1 MPELLLELF
10 SEEIPARMQARAA
23 DDLKRLVTAGL
34 KDAGLDH
41 GDARAYVTPR
51 RLALVV
57 EDLPEKQPDLREE
70 KRGPKV
76 DAPEKAIEGF
86 LKANGLAREECEERT
101 LDKGTFLFA
110 VVEKTGAETRD
121 VLPGVLEKAIGDL
134 PWPKS
139 MRWGDGDMR
148 WVRSLERVLC
158 LFGSD
163 VLSLNLRNDIPCG
176 RTTSGHRFLAPKP
189 FDVDGFDDYVNK
201 LRHAFV
207 VLDREDRKAHI
218 AEHAE
223 AAAKAEGLSL
233 RDDPGLLDE
242 VTGLVEWPVVMT
254 GKIDDDFMDVPDE
267 VLITSM
273 RAHQKYFS
281 LLNADGSLAP
291 RFVVVANTETKD
303 DGAAIVA
310 GNERVLRARL
320 SDAKFFWDQDRKK
333 PLESC
338 VQNLADSVFHA
349 KLGTMAQKVER
360 ITALA
365 GELAPF
371 IPDCDSGQAM
381 RAARLAKADLVTEM
395 VYEFPELQGTMG
407 RYYALNDG
415 EDAQIADAI
424 AEHYSPAGPNDA
436 CPTAPASVA
445 VALADKLDTLVGF
458 FAVDEKPT
466 GSRDPYALR
475 RAALGIIRLVL
486 ENGLRL
492 PLREA
497 LMKAYWG
504 YNETVPDFEQRLDGG
519 HKPKIIERELLDFFA
534 DRLKVHLR
542 ERGVRHD
549 HVEAVFALGNED
561 DLVRLIA
568 RVDALSGFLASDD
581 GENLVAAYKRASN
594 IVAIEEKKDGAS
606 FDGDI
611 AVEKLAQDEERA
623 LVEGLS
629 ASAERANTAIGAE
642 KYVEAME
649 AMSTLRAP
657 VDLFFDKVTVNA
669 DDTDIRANRLR
680 LLSQFRSTLGRIADF
695 SRIES

>member
-1 MPELLLELF
+1 MSELLLELF

-23 DDLKRLVTAGL
+23 DDLKRFVTAGL
-34 KDAGLDH
+34 KEAGLDH

-51 RLALVV
+51 RLTLVV
-57 EDLPEKQPDLREE
+57 EGLPDKQPDLREE

-86 LKANGLAREECEERT
+86 LKASGLTRAQCEERD
-101 LDKGTFLFA
+101 LEKGRFLFA
-110 VVEKTGAETRD
+110 VVEKRGAETRD
-121 VLPGVLEKAIGDL
+121 VLPGLLEKAIGDM

-158 LFGSD
+158 LFGED
-163 VLSLNLRNDIPCG
+163 VLPLTLRNEIPCG
-176 RTTSGHRFLAPKP
+176 DTTSGHRFLAPEP
-189 FDVDGFDDYVNK
+189 FKVENFADYANK

-207 VLDREDRKAHI
+207 VLDRDDRKAHI

-223 AAAKAEGLSL
+223 AAAKAEGLAL

-254 GKIDDDFMDVPDE
+254 GKIDDAFMDVPDE

-281 LLNADGSLAP
+281 LLNNDGSLAP

-303 DGAAIVA
+303 DGASIVA

-320 SDAKFFWDQDRKK
+320 SDAKFFWDQDRKN
-333 PLESC
+333 PLESR

-360 ITALA
+360 IAVLA

-371 IPDCDSGQAM
+371 IPGCDAGQAM

-415 EDAQIADAI
+415 EDAAVADAI
-424 AEHYSPAGPNDA
+424 AEHYSPAGPNDD

-492 PLREA
+492 PLRGT
-497 LMKAYWG
+497 LLKAYWG
-504 YNETVPDFEQRLDGG
+504 YNETVPGFEKTLAGG
-519 HKPKIIERELLDFFA
+519 HKPKILERELLDFFA

-542 ERGVRHD
+542 DRGVRHD
-549 HVEAVFALGNED
+549 HIEAVFALGNED

-581 GENLVAAYKRASN
+581 GENLVAAFKRASN
-594 IVAIEEKKDGAS
+594 IVAIEEKKDGKS
-606 FDGDI
+606 YDGDI
-611 AVEKLAQDEERA
+611 VVDKLAQDEERA

-629 ASAERANTAIGAE
+629 VSSKRANIAIESE

-649 AMSTLRAP
+649 AMAILRAP

-669 DDTDIRANRLR
+669 DDADIRANRLR
-680 LLSQFRSTLGRIADF
+680 LLSQFRSTLGQIADF

>member
-1 MPELLLELF
+1 MAELLLELF

-34 KDAGLDH
+34 KDAGLAH
-41 GDARAYVTPR
+41 GAARAYATPR
-51 RLALVV
+51 RLTLVV
-57 EDLPEKQPDLREE
+57 EGLPEKQPDLREE

-86 LKANGLAREECEERT
+86 LRASGLTREKCEERE
-101 LDKGTFLFA
+101 LEKGTFLFA
-110 VVEKTGAETRD
+110 VIQKSGAETKD
-121 VLPGVLEKAIGDL
+121 VLPGLLEKAIGDL

-158 LFGSD
+158 LFGTD
-163 VLSLNLRNDIPCG
+163 VLVLNLRNEIACG
-176 RTTSGHRFLAPKP
+176 KTTSGHRFLAPKP
-189 FDVDGFDDYVNK
+189 FEVDGFTDYANK

-207 VLDREDRKAHI
+207 VLDRDERKTYI
-218 AEHAE
+218 AEHAD
-223 AAAKAEGLSL
+223 AAAKAEGLTL

-254 GKIDDDFMDVPDE
+254 GKIDDAFMDVPDE

-303 DGAAIVA
+303 DGAAIIA

-333 PLESC
+333 KLEDG
-338 VQNLADSVFHA
+338 VPKLADSVFHA

-365 GELAPF
+365 GELAPY
-371 IPDCDSGQAM
+371 IPSCNADQAM
-381 RAARLAKADLVTEM
+381 RAAHLAKADLVTEM

-407 RYYALNDG
+407 RYYALKDG
-415 EDAQIADAI
+415 EDAAVADAV
-424 AEHYSPAGPNDA
+424 AEHYSPAGPSDD

-466 GSRDPYALR
+466 GSRDPFALR

-504 YNETVPDFEQRLDGG
+504 YNETVPDFEETLEGG
-519 HKPKIIERELLDFFA
+519 HKPKILERELLDFFA

-581 GENLVAAYKRASN
+581 GENLVAAFKRASN
-594 IVAIEEKKDGAS
+594 IVAIEEKKDGTS

-611 AVEKLAQDEERA
+611 AVDKLAQDEERA
-623 LVEGLS
+623 LVSGLS
-629 ASAERANTAIGAE
+629 ESAERANVAIADE

-649 AMSTLRAP
+649 AMSSLRAP

-669 DDTDIRANRLR
+669 DDADIRVNRLR
-680 LLSQFRSTLGRIADF
+680 LLSKFSSTLGQIADF

>member
-10 SEEIPARMQARAA
+10 SEEIPARMQGRAA
-23 DDLKRLVTAGL
+23 DDLKRLVTDGLKAAGL
-34 KDAGLDH
+34 EH
-41 GDARAYVTPR
+41 GDIRVFVTPR
-51 RLALVV
+51 RLTLVV
-57 EDLPEKQPDLREE
+57 DGLPEKQPDLREE

-86 LKANGLAREECEERT
+86 LKASGLTRDQCEERV

-110 VVEKTGAETRD
+110 VVEQSGAETRA
-121 VLPGVLEKAIGDL
+121 VLPELLAKTIADL

-139 MRWGDGDMR
+139 MRWGAGDMR

-158 LFGSD
+158 LFGGD
-163 VLSLNLRNDIPCG
+163 VLTLSLRNKVACG
-176 RTTSGHRFLAPKP
+176 RTTSGHRFLAPRA
-189 FDVDGFDDYVNK
+189 FEVADFADYATR
-201 LRHAFV
+201 LRAANV
-207 VLDREDRKAHI
+207 VLDRDERKAMI
-218 AEHAE
+218 LDGAQK
-223 AAAKAEGLSL
+223 AAAAEGLSL

-254 GKIDDDFMDVPDE
+254 GKIDDAFMDVPDE

-291 RFVVVANTETKD
+291 RFVVVSNTD
-303 DGAAIVA
+303 ARDGGAQIVA

-320 SDAKFFWDQDRKK
+320 SDAKFFWDQDGRKN
-333 PLESC
+333 LEDG
-338 VQNLADSVFHA
+338 VHKLADSVFHA

-371 IPDCDSGQAM
+371 ITDCNAGDAM

-407 RYYALNDG
+407 RYYALKDG
-415 EDAQIADAI
+415 EDAAIADAV
-424 AEHYSPAGPNDA
+424 AEHYSPAGPNDD
-436 CPTAPASVA
+436 CPTAPLSVA

-492 PLREA
+492 PLRKA
-497 LMKAYWG
+497 FMKAYWG
-504 YNETVPDFEQRLDGG
+504 YNETVPDFEKTLEGG
-519 HKPKIIERELLDFFA
+519 HKPKILERDLLDFFA

-542 ERGVRHD
+542 DRGVRHD

-568 RVDALSGFLASDD
+568 RVDALTGFLATDD
-581 GENLVAAYKRASN
+581 GANLVAAYKRASN
-594 IVAIEEKKDGAS
+594 IVAIEEKKDGIT
-606 FDGDI
+606 FNGDV
-611 AVEKLAQDEERA
+611 APDRLAQDEERA
-623 LVEGLS
+623 LVDGLT
-629 ASAERANTAIGAE
+629 ASAASANAAIGE
-642 KYVEAME
+642 ERYVDAME
-649 AMSTLRAP
+649 AMSSLRSP

-669 DDTDIRANRLR
+669 EDADIRANRLR
-680 LLSQFRSTLGRIADF
+680 LLSQFRSTLGQIADF
-695 SRIES
+695 SRIEG